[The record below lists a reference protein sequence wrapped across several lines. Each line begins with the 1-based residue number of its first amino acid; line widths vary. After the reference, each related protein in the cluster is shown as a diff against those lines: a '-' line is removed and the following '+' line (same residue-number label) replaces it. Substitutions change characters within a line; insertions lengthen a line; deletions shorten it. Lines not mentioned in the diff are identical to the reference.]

1 MKCSGNDTN
10 PRQLSGNLKSK
21 VPHLVAYKLL
31 VLIVEDEFLIRL
43 NAAEMV
49 RELGFE
55 VLEAVDADHAI
66 VLLETTA
73 DIAIVFTDIQMPGSV
88 DGLGLLA
95 IIRNRWPPI
104 ALVVTSG
111 HLPSRIFPPEP
122 ASWPSPICNGNSASI
137 FML

>member
-1 MKCSGNDTN
+1 MLGGGSY
-10 PRQLSGNLKSK
+10 LSSSRVKY
-21 VPHLVAYKLL
+21 PHSVAHKFL
-31 VLIVEDEFLIRL
+31 VLIVEDEFFIRL
-43 NAAEMV
+43 SAAEMV

-55 VLEAVDADHAI
+55 VVEAVDADHAI
-66 VLLETTA
+66 ELLETTA

-111 HLPSRIFPPEP
+111 QIEP
-122 ASWPSPICNGNSASI
+122 AVEDLPAGARFLAKPYLQRQLGQHLHALTS
-137 FML
+137 

>member
-1 MKCSGNDTN
+1 V
-10 PRQLSGNLKSK
+10 NLKSK

-73 DIAIVFTDIQMPGSV
+73 DIAIVFTDIQMPGPV

-104 ALVVTSG
+104 ALMVTSG
-111 HLPSRIFPPEP
+111 QIEP
-122 ASWPSPICNGNSASI
+122 AVEDLPAGARFLAKPYLQRQLGQHLHA
-137 FML
+137 LTR